1 MLSHNQT
8 LMSRYFMRDVV
19 KICVVI
25 IAVIIT
31 TVTLIVLLQQSKI
44 KDVAQDII
52 SLDGLHIPS
61 LDSSTKPVPVFSDYS
76 DVIEKKRAFF
86 AYLQPEIQRQNEIIL
101 KEREMVFALQKMM
114 LQQQDFNQYQQE
126 VFNQLAKKYQFS
138 GDKKLSLEQTLKML
152 IKRVDTIPEALV
164 LVQAANESGW
174 GASRFAQQGYNF
186 FGLWCFKK
194 GCGFVP
200 KQRNDNAVHEVA
212 KFRDLSHAVMTY
224 TRNLNRHYAYK
235 DLRMIRQNLR
245 QAVKPVSAKAL
256 AAGLSSYSER
266 GQAYIDELLSMLRVN
281 RKHMDTAG

>member
-1 MLSHNQT
+1 M
-8 LMSRYFMRDVV
+8 MSQYFMRDVV

-25 IAVIIT
+25 IAVLIPTI
-31 TVTLIVLLQQSKI
+31 TLIVLLQQSKF

-52 SLDGLHIPS
+52 SLDGLDIPR
-61 LDSSTKPVPVFSDYS
+61 LDSSTKPVPNFAGFSN
-76 DVIEKKRAFF
+76 VIEKKRAFF

-101 KEREMVFALQKMM
+101 KEREMVLALQKVM
-114 LQQQDFNQYQQE
+114 LQQQNFNQHQQE
-126 VFNQLAKKYQFS
+126 VFNNLIKKYQFT
-138 GDKKLSLEQTLKML
+138 GDKILSLEQTFKML
-152 IKRVDTIPEALV
+152 IRRVDTIPVALV

-174 GASRFAQQGYNF
+174 GASRFAQEGYNF

-245 QAVKPVSAKAL
+245 QADKPVSAKAL

>member
-1 MLSHNQT
+1 
-8 LMSRYFMRDVV
+8 MSQYFMRDVV

-25 IAVIIT
+25 IAVLIPTI
-31 TVTLIVLLQQSKI
+31 TLIVLLQQSKF

-52 SLDGLHIPS
+52 SLDGLDIPR
-61 LDSSTKPVPVFSDYS
+61 LDSSTKPVPNFAGFSN
-76 DVIEKKRAFF
+76 VIEKKRAFF

-101 KEREMVFALQKMM
+101 KEREMVLALQKVM
-114 LQQQDFNQYQQE
+114 LQQQNFNQHQQE
-126 VFNQLAKKYQFS
+126 VFNNLIKKYQFT
-138 GDKKLSLEQTLKML
+138 GDKILSLEQTFKML
-152 IKRVDTIPEALV
+152 IRRVDTIPVALV

-174 GASRFAQQGYNF
+174 GASRFAQEGYNF

-245 QAVKPVSAKAL
+245 QADKPVSAKAL

>member
-1 MLSHNQT
+1 
-8 LMSRYFMRDVV
+8 MRDVV
-19 KICVVI
+19 KICVVM
-25 IAVIIT
+25 IAVLIS

-52 SLDGLHIPS
+52 SLDGLHIPR
-61 LDSSTKPVPVFSDYS
+61 LVSSTKPVPIFSDYS

-101 KEREMVFALQKMM
+101 KEREMVFSLQKVM

-126 VFNQLAKKYQFS
+126 VFNQLAKKYQFT
-138 GDKKLSLEQTLKML
+138 GDKKLSLEQTLNTL
-152 IKRVDTIPEALV
+152 IRRVDTIPEALV

-245 QAVKPVSAKAL
+245 QADKPVSAKAL

>member
-1 MLSHNQT
+1 M
-8 LMSRYFMRDVV
+8 MSQYFMRDVV

-25 IAVIIT
+25 TAVLIPTI
-31 TVTLIVLLQQSKI
+31 TLIVLLQQSKF

-52 SLDGLHIPS
+52 SLDGLDIPR
-61 LDSSTKPVPVFSDYS
+61 LDSSTKPVPNFAGFSN
-76 DVIEKKRAFF
+76 VIEKKRAFF

-101 KEREMVFALQKMM
+101 KEREMVLALQKVM
-114 LQQQDFNQYQQE
+114 LQQQNFNQHQQE
-126 VFNQLAKKYQFS
+126 VFNNLIKKYQFT
-138 GDKKLSLEQTLKML
+138 GDKILSLEQTFKML
-152 IKRVDTIPEALV
+152 IRRVDTIPVALV

-174 GASRFAQQGYNF
+174 GASRFAQEGYNF

-245 QAVKPVSAKAL
+245 QADKPVSAKAL

>member
-1 MLSHNQT
+1 
-8 LMSRYFMRDVV
+8 MSQYFMRDVV

-25 IAVIIT
+25 IAVLIPTIM
-31 TVTLIVLLQQSKI
+31 LIVLLQQSKF

-52 SLDGLHIPS
+52 SLDGLDIPR
-61 LDSSTKPVPVFSDYS
+61 LDSSTKPVPNFAGFSN
-76 DVIEKKRAFF
+76 VIEKKRAFF

-101 KEREMVFALQKMM
+101 KEREMVLALQKVM
-114 LQQQDFNQYQQE
+114 LQQQNFNQHQQE
-126 VFNQLAKKYQFS
+126 VFNNLIKKYQFT
-138 GDKKLSLEQTLKML
+138 GDKILSLEQTFKML
-152 IKRVDTIPEALV
+152 IRRVDTIPVALV

-174 GASRFAQQGYNF
+174 GASRFAQEGYNF

-245 QAVKPVSAKAL
+245 QADKPVSAKAL